1 VDRESQRPWPGPSA
15 GTWLPSVL
23 GTVLRRARR
32 RPGRTGCLLIVLLI
46 ATLWVLGRALDGITA
61 LFTDHPAPVAG
72 RPFDTVTPARPAR
85 IGSPTMDR
93 IALRGKLIA
102 AIQEAPGLAQRSP
115 DSGGYTGFDVALL
128 GLLARGLGVDPA
140 RTTVKPLSAGSR
152 EAALGRAEVDLVL
165 GGYEITAARAA
176 QVGVA
181 GPYLVRPLR
190 LAVPATSPVTGLG
203 SLSHGAVCAVADSPA
218 AAALVQGGVR
228 LQTRAS
234 LDECAHLLGGGVEA
248 IAASQDALAALLS
261 QQPGTLRMVGAPLGS
276 TEYGI
281 GLPPGDPLF
290 HDRVTAVL
298 RQAIADGTW
307 ARLYAQYLGTP
318 VPHPPVLH

>member
-23 GTVLRRARR
+23 GTVLRQARR

-61 LFTDHPAPVAG
+61 LFTDHHAPVAG
-72 RPFDTVTPARPAR
+72 RPFDTVAPARPAGS
-85 IGSPTMDR
+85 GSPTMDR
-93 IALRGKLIA
+93 IALRGRLIA
-102 AIQEAPGLAQRSP
+102 ALQEAPGLAQRSS

-128 GLLARGLGVDPA
+128 GLLARGLGADPA
-140 RTTVKPLSAGSR
+140 RTTFKPLSASSR

-165 GGYEITAARAA
+165 GDYEITTARAA

-203 SLSHGAVCAVADSPA
+203 SLGRGAVCAPTDSPA
-218 AAALVQGGVR
+218 AVALAQGGVR
-228 LQTRAS
+228 LQTRAT
-234 LDECAHLLGGGVEA
+234 LEECAHLLGGSVEA
-248 IAASQDALAALLS
+248 IAAGQDALAALLS
-261 QQPGTLRMVGAPLGS
+261 EQPGTLRMVGAPLGS

-281 GLPPGDPLF
+281 GLPPGDSLF
-290 HDRVTAVL
+290 RDRITAVL

-318 VPHPPVLH
+318 VPNPPVLH